1 MLSGAYRSAI
11 AFHVLI
17 SRPDHIVSDDDRAG
31 IELEMGQGLSF
42 AAVAA
47 VALTL
52 VALIAL
58 WSFTLRE
65 LAGIGVALEKWMG
78 R

>member
-42 AAVAA
+42 AAA

>member
-1 MLSGAYRSAI
+1 
-11 AFHVLI
+11 
-17 SRPDHIVSDDDRAG
+17 
-31 IELEMGQGLSF
+31 MGQGLSF